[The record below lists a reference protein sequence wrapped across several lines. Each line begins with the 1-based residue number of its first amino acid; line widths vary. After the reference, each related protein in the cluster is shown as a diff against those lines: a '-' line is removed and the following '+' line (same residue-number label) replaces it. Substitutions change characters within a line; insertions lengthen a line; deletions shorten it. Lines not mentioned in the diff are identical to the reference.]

1 MKLKINKAC
10 DLNSISVLP
19 PHSRRPN
26 GITSGSDS
34 SIFGRSQLRSQQSS
48 QGMSSQLS
56 QLMSSQLSQNS
67 IDNII
72 NNEQRFASQE
82 RENSAKRISCLG
94 PSSLAGEETQMPI
107 SRSSNNYKP
116 RWGSAPPPVIDH
128 HRCQVSDELEHRI
141 GQIETTQNRHGM
153 VLESVQGDI
162 MQVKKQMQEC
172 ALDIEGIKQKLA
184 GHDNSLQL
192 VLKGEED
199 IKNIL
204 DESFKSFP
212 VQLRKEVH
220 QDIISAI
227 STLQNHN
234 EKQML
239 KLTTEL
245 SGALANSV
253 KEITGFLQPLDNNE
267 SVPSMLKLKERECHP
282 VQSQNMEPA
291 MNSAVLPQRV
301 CTRRKRKPE
310 KKVETRRSSKQKPD
324 SFANA
329 HRSKMNVPE
338 EIPLINLDEEWRKN
352 NEWDADFDGGF
363 ACLLGEIETGV
374 GSSFFDESQVE
385 TDQILKKARRRN
397 RKVSRVIVLN

>member
-19 PHSRRPN
+19 PRSRRPN
-26 GITSGSDS
+26 GITSESDS
-34 SIFGRSQLRSQQSS
+34 SIFGRSQLQSQQHS
-48 QGMSSQLS
+48 QGMSSQLF
-56 QLMSSQLSQNS
+56 QLTSELSQNS

-82 RENSAKRISCLG
+82 NSAKRISCLA
-94 PSSLAGEETQMPI
+94 PSSLSREETQMPI

-116 RWGSAPPPVIDH
+116 RWGSAPPPVTDH
-128 HRCQVSDELEHRI
+128 HRCQVNDELEHRI
-141 GQIETTQNRHGM
+141 GQIETTQNLHGM
-153 VLESVQGDI
+153 VLESIQGDI
-162 MQVKKQMQEC
+162 MQVKKQIQEC
-172 ALDIEGIKQKLA
+172 SLDIEGIKQKLA

-192 VLKGEED
+192 VITLKGDED
-199 IKNIL
+199 IKNTL

-253 KEITGFLQPLDNNE
+253 KVCLEIESE
-267 SVPSMLKLKERECHP
+267 SVLMLFSELEYG
-282 VQSQNMEPA
+282 SPA
-291 MNSAVLPQRV
+291 
-301 CTRRKRKPE
+301 
-310 KKVETRRSSKQKPD
+310 
-324 SFANA
+324 
-329 HRSKMNVPE
+329 
-338 EIPLINLDEEWRKN
+338 
-352 NEWDADFDGGF
+352 
-363 ACLLGEIETGV
+363 GV
-374 GSSFFDESQVE
+374 
-385 TDQILKKARRRN
+385 
-397 RKVSRVIVLN
+397 

>member
-19 PHSRRPN
+19 PRSRRPN
-26 GITSGSDS
+26 GITYGSDS
-34 SIFGRSQLRSQQSS
+34 SIFGRSQLRSQQHS

-56 QLMSSQLSQNS
+56 QLTYELSQNS

-72 NNEQRFASQE
+72 NNEQ
-82 RENSAKRISCLG
+82 ENSAKRISCLA
-94 PSSLAGEETQMPI
+94 PSYLSREETQMPI

-116 RWGSAPPPVIDH
+116 RWGSAPPPVTDH
-128 HRCQVSDELEHRI
+128 HRCQVNDELEHRI
-141 GQIETTQNRHGM
+141 GQIETTQNRRGM
-153 VLESVQGDI
+153 VLESIQGDI
-162 MQVKKQMQEC
+162 MQVLSCLCNLLMFLC
-172 ALDIEGIKQKLA
+172 SLSVEGIKQKLA

-192 VLKGEED
+192 VLKGDED
-199 IKNIL
+199 IKNTL

-253 KEITGFLQPLDNNE
+253 KVCLEIGMSLMVLQ
-267 SVPSMLKLKERECHP
+267 
-282 VQSQNMEPA
+282 VQ
-291 MNSAVLPQRV
+291 
-301 CTRRKRKPE
+301 
-310 KKVETRRSSKQKPD
+310 
-324 SFANA
+324 
-329 HRSKMNVPE
+329 
-338 EIPLINLDEEWRKN
+338 
-352 NEWDADFDGGF
+352 
-363 ACLLGEIETGV
+363 
-374 GSSFFDESQVE
+374 
-385 TDQILKKARRRN
+385 
-397 RKVSRVIVLN
+397 